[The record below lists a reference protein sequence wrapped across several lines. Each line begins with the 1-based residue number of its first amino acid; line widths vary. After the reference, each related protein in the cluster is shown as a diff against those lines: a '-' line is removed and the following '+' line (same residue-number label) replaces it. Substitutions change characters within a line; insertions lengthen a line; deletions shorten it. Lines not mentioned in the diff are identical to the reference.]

1 MAAVDEH
8 LVDSSAFES
17 WEESCAQGLLF
28 TEAVRGGS
36 IVLFECAYAKFQGA
50 PLADGSVA

>member
-8 LVDSSAFES
+8 SVDSSAFES
-17 WEESCAQGLLF
+17 WEEWYAQGLLF